1 MGALVAVRTVD
12 LLAQLQE
19 VDSALDEQRQRLAV
33 LQAQLEDRSELE
45 TIAAEHR
52 AAESLAH
59 RLAGEQQDLELEIQ
73 DLRDKLTALE
83 KKLYSGSVGN
93 PKELDAMLRDAQ
105 QFRAL
110 ISARE
115 DRLLALYDEVEA
127 ATRALEAA
135 TARLRAAESGFAERQ
150 RTLGSERDATAAEIQ
165 RAEQRRQEL
174 RAGVPAAA
182 LRTYDNLRRARGGL
196 AVAAVA
202 QRICQGCRVSLP
214 EHEVSRARS
223 SAELVFCQ
231 SCGRIL
237 HVSR

>member
-1 MGALVAVRTVD
+1 MRAVD

-19 VDSALDEQRQRLAV
+19 VDTTLDQQRLRLAQ

-45 TIAAEHR
+45 AVVAEHR

-59 RLAGEQQDLELEIQ
+59 RLDGEQQDLELEVQ
-73 DLRDKLTALE
+73 DLRGKLAALE
-83 KKLYSGSVGN
+83 KKLYSGTVGN

-127 ATRALEAA
+127 AASALERT
-135 TARLRAAESGFAERQ
+135 TARLRATEAAFAERQ
-150 RTLGSERDATAAEIQ
+150 RALADERDAVAERVRQ
-165 RAEQRRQEL
+165 AEQRRQDL
-174 RAGVPAAA
+174 RAAAPPDA
-182 LRTYDNLRRARGGL
+182 LRIYDNLRRTRGGL
-196 AVAAVA
+196 AVAEVV

-214 EHEVSRARS
+214 GHEVSRARAS
-223 SAELVFCQ
+223 DDLVFCQ

-237 HVSR
+237 HVTR